1 MTTIT
6 SDKLNAIIKV
16 EVVVKE
22 EQVEELVNNLLDR
35 LGDELGGKIF
45 ILDVH
50 SAIDLN
56 TRMRGEAV
64 I

>member
-22 EQVEELVNNLLDR
+22 EQVEELEEERSL
-35 LGDELGGKIF
+35 
-45 ILDVH
+45 
-50 SAIDLN
+50 S
-56 TRMRGEAV
+56 
-64 I
+64 